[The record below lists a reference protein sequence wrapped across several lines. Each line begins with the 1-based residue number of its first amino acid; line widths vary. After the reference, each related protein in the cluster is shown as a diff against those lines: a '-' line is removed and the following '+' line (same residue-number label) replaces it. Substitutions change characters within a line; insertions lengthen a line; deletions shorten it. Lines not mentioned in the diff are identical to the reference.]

1 MLVWF
6 GTIAYLGLL
15 EIIDKPSILRA
26 LNPMYGMNF
35 LLNHQGVS
43 IAILGTIVLA
53 ITGGEALYS
62 DMGHFGRS
70 PIKFSWFLIVFPA
83 LLLNYFGQGALLIAD
98 PKAIDNPFY
107 RLAPDWALIPFI
119 ILASTATII
128 ASQAV
133 ISGVF
138 SITSQAVQLGYIPRL
153 RVKHT
158 SNKEHGEVYLSK
170 INLLLFL
177 GVVLLILGFKNSEN
191 LSHAYGISVTGA
203 MLVDTILATFLLI
216 TVRKWNKLIFI
227 PVFLVLLIIDVVFLS
242 SNLVKVFDGGWLPI
256 VIAAGLLTVM
266 LSWIIGRDRML
277 AARWQGSVKISQF
290 ISQLKRNKIKVKRV
304 SGTAIFFVPNLS
316 VVPMAMLHNLKHNKI
331 LHKRIVCMHL
341 SFENFPKLRNDERLI
356 VKHLGSNFYTIV
368 VRYGFQEEPNIP
380 RVLAL
385 LRANE
390 FKFNMEETSFFVGK
404 VKVIAKDPSIVTK
417 LFIFMHRIMMG
428 ATEYYKIPKERTVEL
443 GGVIEI

>member
-1 MLVWF
+1 
-6 GTIAYLGLL
+6 
-15 EIIDKPSILRA
+15 
-26 LNPMYGMNF
+26 
-35 LLNHQGVS
+35 VS
-43 IAILGTIVLA
+43 IAILGAIVLA

-62 DMGHFGRS
+62 DMGHFGRR

-98 PKAIDNPFY
+98 PKTIDNPFY
-107 RLAPDWALIPFI
+107 RLAPEWALIPLI
-119 ILASTATII
+119 ILASCATII

-153 RVKHT
+153 RIKHT
-158 SNKEHGEVYLSK
+158 SKEEFGEVYLSK
-170 INLLLFL
+170 INLFLFA

-191 LSHAYGISVTGA
+191 LAHAYGISVTGA
-203 MLVDTILATFLLI
+203 MLVDTILASYLLI
-216 TVRKWNKLIFI
+216 TIRKWNKLIFI

-242 SNLVKVFDGGWLPI
+242 SNLIKFFEGGWLPI
-256 VIAAGLLTVM
+256 VIAAGLLTIM
-266 LSWIIGRDRML
+266 LSWIVGRDRML
-277 AARWQGSVKISQF
+277 AARWQGSIKLNNF
-290 ISQLKRNKIKVKRV
+290 ISQIRKKNITRV
-304 SGTAIFFVPNLS
+304 VGTAVFFVPNLK
-316 VVPMAMLHNLKHNKI
+316 VAPMALLHNLKHNKI
-331 LHKRIVCMHL
+331 LHKRVVCMHL
-341 SFENFPKLRNDERLI
+341 KFENFPKLRNDERLI

-404 VKVIAKDPSIVTK
+404 VKVIAKDPSIVTR

-428 ATEYYKIPKERTVEL
+428 ATEYYKIPKEQTVEL